1 VVANLDPLTVM
12 ASLVRKAWRVSRGAQ
27 RWLATELSASIGR
40 GARCSPADAPTML
53 LLAWYFPPLV
63 SGGTYRPL
71 SLVRHGATV
80 GWRFVVVG
88 GDTGMPAAAA
98 GQRLL
103 EGVPQD
109 ARVARV
115 PVAGRFVFDIDGGFL
130 TALDVVA
137 AARRLLGTVRPTV
150 VLASGP
156 PFSLHVAGRY
166 LARHYRVPLVLDYR
180 DEWTNCP
187 FEFVRT
193 GRTDR
198 WWERRTLAAAD
209 LVIFTTELQRTKQLA
224 TFTDLD
230 RAKCAVVP
238 NGWDRLD
245 PSPEALPAVPQV
257 RAPLLAFVGNLGEHT
272 PPDAFLATLA
282 GVIDRSPC
290 LKTKLRVSFVGQKSF
305 STRTRLEAFRHRE
318 VVSAIDQVP
327 HDEAIRIMRSAR
339 MLLILNDQRLT
350 RYLPG
355 KIYEYLAARRPILV
369 FGQGGEVE
377 TLVRHL
383 KAGTVVPAGDRDA
396 LRAVLD
402 DMVRHEPED
411 LTSTDL
417 LAWLV
422 RHARSELAYDLLT
435 RIHRVA
441 GTSDRA
447 MASPRS

>member
-1 VVANLDPLTVM
+1 
-12 ASLVRKAWRVSRGAQ
+12 
-27 RWLATELSASIGR
+27 
-40 GARCSPADAPTML
+40 ML
-53 LLAWYFPPLV
+53 LLAWYFPPMV

-71 SLVRHGATV
+71 SLVRHGAAL

-88 GDTGMPAAAA
+88 GDTRMPAGAA

-103 EGVPQD
+103 EAVPQD
-109 ARVARV
+109 TRVARV
-115 PVAGRFVFDIDGGFL
+115 PVAGRFVFDVDGGFL

-137 AARRLLGTVRPTV
+137 AARRLLGPVRPSV

-156 PFSLHVAGRY
+156 PFSFHVAGRY
-166 LARHYRVPLVLDYR
+166 LARYYRVPLVLDYR

-193 GRTDR
+193 GRADR
-198 WWERRTLAAAD
+198 WWEWRTLAGAD
-209 LVIFTTELQRTKQLA
+209 LVIFTTESQRARQLA
-224 TFTDLD
+224 AFTDLD
-230 RAKCAVVP
+230 SARCAVVP

-245 PSPEALPAVPQV
+245 PSPQALLAVPQV
-257 RAPLLAFVGNLGEHT
+257 RSPLLAFVGNLGDHT

-282 GVIDRSPC
+282 GVIDRSPR
-290 LKTKLRVSFVGQKSF
+290 LKTGLRVSFVGQKSL
-305 STRTRLEAFRHRE
+305 SARTRLEAFPHRE
-318 VVSAIDQVP
+318 VVSTIDQVP

-369 FGQGGEVE
+369 FGRGGEVE

-383 KAGTVVPAGDRDA
+383 KAGTVVPTGDRDA
-396 LRAVLD
+396 LAAVLD
-402 DMVRHEPED
+402 DMVQHEPED

-417 LAWLV
+417 QTWLV
-422 RHARSELAYDLLT
+422 RHSRSELARDLLT
-435 RIHRVA
+435 RIRAVA
-441 GTSDRA
+441 GTSDGA
-447 MASPRS
+447 TGSPRS

>member
-1 VVANLDPLTVM
+1 
-12 ASLVRKAWRVSRGAQ
+12 
-27 RWLATELSASIGR
+27 
-40 GARCSPADAPTML
+40 ML
-53 LLAWYFPPLV
+53 LLAWYFPPMV

-71 SLVRHGATV
+71 SLVRHGAAL

-88 GDTGMPAAAA
+88 GDTRMPAGAA

-103 EGVPQD
+103 EAVPPD
-109 ARVARV
+109 TRVARV
-115 PVAGRFVFDIDGGFL
+115 PEAGRYVFEVDGGFL

-137 AARRLLGTVRPTV
+137 AARRLLGPVRPSV

-156 PFSLHVAGRY
+156 PFSFHVAGRY
-166 LARHYRVPLVLDYR
+166 LARYYRVPLVLDYR

-193 GRTDR
+193 GRADR
-198 WWERRTLAAAD
+198 WWEWRTLAGAD
-209 LVIFTTELQRTKQLA
+209 LVIFTTESQRARQLA
-224 TFTDLD
+224 AFTDLD
-230 RAKCAVVP
+230 SARCAVVP

-245 PSPEALPAVPQV
+245 PSPQALLAVPQV
-257 RAPLLAFVGNLGEHT
+257 RSPLLAFVGNLGDHT

-282 GVIDRSPC
+282 GVIDRSPR
-290 LKTKLRVSFVGQKSF
+290 LKTGLRVSFVGQKSL
-305 STRTRLEAFRHRE
+305 SARTRLEAFPHRE
-318 VVSAIDQVP
+318 VVSTIDQVP

-369 FGQGGEVE
+369 FGRGGEVE

-383 KAGTVVPAGDRDA
+383 KAGTVVPTGDRDA
-396 LRAVLD
+396 LAAVLD
-402 DMVRHEPED
+402 DMVQHEPED

-417 LAWLV
+417 QTWLV
-422 RHARSELAYDLLT
+422 RHSRSELARDLLT
-435 RIHRVA
+435 RIRAVA
-441 GTSDRA
+441 GTSDGA
-447 MASPRS
+447 TGSPRS